1 MQMREYSR
9 EDTVQ
14 TEEAAS
20 AKALRQEQACPV
32 RGTERSGGWNLVG
45 EGEEGMKWSQKCGQV
60 QITQAVEARGWR

>member
-32 RGTERSGGWNLVG
+32 RGTERSGG
-45 EGEEGMKWSQKCGQV
+45 
-60 QITQAVEARGWR
+60 